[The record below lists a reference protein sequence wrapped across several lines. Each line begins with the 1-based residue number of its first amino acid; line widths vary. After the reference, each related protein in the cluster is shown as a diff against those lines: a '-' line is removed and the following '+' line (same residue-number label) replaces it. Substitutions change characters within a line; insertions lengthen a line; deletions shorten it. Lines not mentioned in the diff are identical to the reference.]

1 MAISTE
7 RRTMR
12 RRVVDLPVGSKLL
25 VGFGALTVLLTLVI
39 ACLVL
44 TVNRL
49 GTANDIV
56 GTANARSQ
64 AADQL
69 RFAAADMRAAQQACV
84 RGGGADRPAFDQS
97 LSRFEAA
104 LDKLR
109 TNAGDAVEHAL

>member
-7 RRTMR
+7 RRTLR

-25 VGFGALTVLLTLVI
+25 IGFGALTILLTLVI

-49 GTANDIV
+49 GTANEIV

-69 RFAAADMRAAQQACV
+69 RFAAADIRAAQQAYV
-84 RGGGADRPAFDQS
+84 LGGAS
-97 LSRFEAA
+97 
-104 LDKLR
+104 
-109 TNAGDAVEHAL
+109 